1 MIPIIKNK
9 IYFLGEFIKKVLYL
23 FYFLLAAVLIFYFI
37 KSIMDDG
44 LMYTLCGFFENGIGN
59 GCD

>member
-23 FYFLLAAVLIFYFI
+23 CYFLLAAVLIFYFI

>member
-1 MIPIIKNK
+1 MTPIIRNK
-9 IYFLGEFIKKVLYL
+9 IYFLGEFVKKVLYL
-23 FYFLLAAVLIFYFI
+23 FYFLLAAVLIFYLI